1 MESLKQTLDRHKA
14 ASGGRVNPAARTVM
28 QHCIADLKA
37 SGIEAGALAA
47 GDTMPDFELPDQH
60 GNRKRFYDYLKASR
74 VVLNIYRGGWCPYC
88 NLEMK
93 ALAGALPAIREKGVN
108 LVAMSPEVLSKAE
121 ATANGSGIGIDIL
134 SDAGNV
140 VSQKLGLVFELPEAL
155 RPIYRDIGID
165 LAACNGDET
174 FRLPVP
180 ATYIVE
186 QDGCIRYAYVNAD
199 YTQRIEPSDIIA
211 RL

>member
-14 ASGGRVNPAARTVM
+14 ASGGKVNPAARAMM
-28 QHCIADLKA
+28 QDCIAELKT
-37 SGIEAGALAA
+37 SGIEAGSLAA

-60 GNRKRFYDYLKASR
+60 GKRKRFYDYLKASP

-93 ALAGALPAIREKGVN
+93 ALAGALPAIRAKGAN
-108 LVAMSPEVLSKAE
+108 LVAMSPEVPSKAE
-121 ATANGSGIGIDIL
+121 VTGSGIGIDIL

-165 LAACNGDET
+165 LAAYNGDET

-186 QDGCIRYAYVNAD
+186 QNGRIRYAYVNAD
-199 YTQRIEPSDIIA
+199 YTQRMEPSDIIA